1 MNRMRW
7 TADRLTAALADG
19 TIVPLPEADWERLA
33 AHFPVAQAIETG
45 IAGPLLVVRR
55 PVPGK
60 KIAGW
65 AIVERPQ
72 LGERVVRP
80 LPDQPATKALVADRL
95 KAYERMWDG

>member
-1 MNRMRW
+1 MKRANW
-7 TADRLTAALADG
+7 TAPTLAAALANG
-19 TIVPLPEADWERLA
+19 TIVSLAETEWERVA

-60 KIAGW
+60 RTAGW
-65 AIVERPQ
+65 AVVERPQ
-72 LGERVVRP
+72 PGERVVRP
-80 LPDQPATKALVADRL
+80 LPDHRGTKALVADRL